1 MTPGG
6 LMDVLVCA
14 APGDLRVERRPAP
27 EPGPGEVLLRVRRVG
42 ICGTDMHIYR
52 GTQPYLSYPRVMGHE
67 LSGEVVSAPEG
78 SGLGEGDHAYVMP
91 YLSCGTCPACAKGK
105 PNCCMNI
112 RVLGV
117 HVDGGLCEYLAVP
130 AGFVRKV
137 EGVSLDEA
145 AMVEFLA
152 IGAHAVRRARLAP
165 GQSVLVVG
173 AGPIGIAATLFA
185 KLAGAAVTVL
195 DARSDRLAFCREH
208 LGADRVVT
216 LSDDTPR
223 ALAEL
228 TDGVFFDVVFDA
240 TGSATAMQQGF
251 AYVAHGGTYVLI
263 SVVSADITF
272 SDPEFHKREM
282 SLLASRNATLEDF
295 DHVLAAIRAGRVPTA
310 ALNTHKAALKD
321 LSEALPG
328 WMEPAAGVIKAIVSC

>member
-1 MTPGG
+1 M
-6 LMDVLVCA
+6 MDVLVCA
-14 APGDLRVERRPAP
+14 APGELKVEQRPAP
-27 EPGPGEVLLRVRRVG
+27 QPGPDEVLLRVRRVG

-67 LSGEVVSAPEG
+67 LSGEVVSAPDG
-78 SGLGEGDHAYVMP
+78 SGLGQGDHAYVMP
-91 YLSCGTCPACAKGK
+91 YLSCGTCAACAKGK

-117 HVDGGLCEYLAVP
+117 HMDGGLCEYLAVP
-130 AGFVRKV
+130 TGFVRKV

-152 IGAHAVRRARLAP
+152 IGAHAVRRARIEA

-173 AGPIGIAATLFA
+173 AGPIGIAAALFA
-185 KLAGAAVTVL
+185 RLAGARVTVL
-195 DARSDRLAFCREH
+195 DARADRLAFCRDY
-208 LGADRVVT
+208 LGADHIVT
-216 LSDDTPR
+216 LSDETPA
-223 ALAEL
+223 ALSAL

-240 TGSATAMQQGF
+240 TGSAAAMQQGF
-251 AYVAHGGTYVLI
+251 GYVGHGGTYVLI
-263 SVVSADITF
+263 SVVAADITF

-295 DHVLAAIRAGRVPTA
+295 DHVLAAMRAGRVPTKE
-310 ALNTHKAALKD
+310 LNTHSALLKD
-321 LSEALPG
+321 LAAALPG
-328 WMEPAAGVIKAIVSC
+328 WMEPSAGVIKAIVAC